1 MKKLVLFGAGKIGRS
16 FIGQLFSRSGYEVVF
31 IDVFKELI
39 EELNKRGSYNVVI
52 KSDEFEETMTIK
64 NARGVLG
71 TDIEKV
77 SDEIST
83 ADVVATSVGMN
94 VLPIIL
100 PTIAKGLVKRYD
112 ADKNKPLDIIIA
124 ENMRDASD
132 YFEAELKKHL
142 ASDYPFK
149 SLVGLVETS
158 IGKMVPIMSKKDMED
173 DILQVFAEP
182 YNTLILDKKGFIN
195 PIPEVEGIA
204 AKENVKAWVDRKSFI
219 HNLGHAATSYIGYL
233 YDKKFVY
240 LYEAL
245 AIKEVYSEVRGIM
258 LQSAEILLKEY
269 PGEFTMD
276 ALVDHIDDL
285 LKRFTNKA
293 LGDTIYRV
301 GMDLMRKLGPEDRVV
316 GIIKKGIKHNMPVDK
331 ILTALVSGMYF
342 RAVGEN
348 GQMFERDVTFVDTYF
363 NKGIKETL
371 VELCQFDA
379 EKNKDLIVK
388 CLEIS
393 EEIQKKLK

>member
-379 EKNKDLIVK
+379 EKNKDLIDK